1 MELALLVYGISVMSA
16 ITGLCLF
23 LCAGLVIFAFFRLF
37 IYLSH
42 KDNSRC
48 YNTIYDGSP
57 EDLANWKST
66 KSFINKCVII
76 FMILSSV
83 VVVLPSKQT
92 AYVMVAAYA
101 AQSVAQSSGAS
112 VLSEKVLKVIE
123 KELDSQLDKI
133 KK

>member
-37 IYLSH
+37 IYLNH
-42 KDNSRC
+42 KDNSRH
-48 YNTIYDGSP
+48 YDTIYDGSP
-57 EDLANWKST
+57 EDLVNWKST
-66 KSFINKCVII
+66 KSFINKCGII
-76 FMILSSV
+76 FIILASV
-83 VVVLPSKQT
+83 ITLLPSKQT

-101 AQSVAQSSGAS
+101 AQSVAQSAGAS

-123 KELDSQLDKI
+123 KELDSQLAQI

>member
-1 MELALLVYGISVMSA
+1 MELTLLVYGISVMSA

-23 LCAGLVIFAFFRLF
+23 LCAALAVFAFFRLF

-42 KDNSRC
+42 KDDSRC

-66 KSFINKCVII
+66 KSFINKCGFI
-76 FMILSSV
+76 FIMLSFIMV
-83 VVVLPSKQT
+83 MLPSKQT
-92 AYVMVAAYA
+92 TYVMVAAYA
-101 AQSVAQSSGAS
+101 AQSVAQSAGAS

-123 KELDSQLDKI
+123 KELDNQLAQI

>member
-23 LCAGLVIFAFFRLF
+23 LCAALVIFVTFQLL
-37 IYLSH
+37 IYVH
-42 KDNSRC
+42 NKENFKYGNRK
-48 YNTIYDGSP
+48 YEGST
-57 EDLANWKST
+57 EDLANWKAT
-66 KSFINKCVII
+66 KSLVNKCVII
-76 FMILSSV
+76 FIILSSIM
-83 VVVLPSKQT
+83 VVLPSKQT

-101 AQSVAQSSGAS
+101 AQSVAQSAGAS

-123 KELDSQLDKI
+123 KELDSQLAQI